1 MQFIIV
7 QEGNWLAF
15 CRKTDRQLTFWGEKG
30 MKHILFFV
38 CVKDSVG
45 KHLQWTRVLASYL
58 DQELYIF
65 KSDKCLLTSLY

>member
-1 MQFIIV
+1 
-7 QEGNWLAF
+7 
-15 CRKTDRQLTFWGEKG
+15 

-38 CVKDSVG
+38 CVVKDSAG
-45 KHLQWTRVLASYL
+45 TFSGLVLASYL